1 MADLVTLRKTLASAL
16 GAAGRVVYAFPRE
29 QITPPALVLVPAS
42 PYLIPVAIG
51 GLSNRINV
59 RFELTAIV
67 GAADNQ
73 AALANMESLM
83 LAVFNQ
89 LPAGTAVING
99 WTQPQ
104 IQELTGQQ
112 MLTSSLTIELV
123 TTNNGN

>member
-1 MADLVTLRKTLASAL
+1 MANLVTLRDGLASAL
-16 GAAGRVVYAFPRE
+16 SAAGRVVYAFPRE

-42 PYLIPVAIG
+42 PYLSPASIG
-51 GLSNRINV
+51 GAGNRINV

-73 AALANMESLM
+73 AALANIEALM
-83 LAVFNQ
+83 LDTFDE
-89 LPAGTAVING
+89 LPAGTGIING

-104 IQELTGQQ
+104 IQEITGQQ

-123 TTNNGN
+123 TNT

>member
-1 MADLVTLRKTLASAL
+1 MADLVTLRNSLASSL
-16 GAAGRVVYAFPRE
+16 SAAGRVVYAFPRE

-42 PYLIPVAIG
+42 PYLSPASIG
-51 GLSNRINV
+51 GAGNRINV

-73 AALANMESLM
+73 AALANIEALM
-83 LAVFNQ
+83 LDTFDE
-89 LPAGTAVING
+89 LPAGTGIING

-104 IQELTGQQ
+104 IQEITGQQ

-123 TTNNGN
+123 TTT

>member
-1 MADLVTLRKTLASAL
+1 MADLVSLRNALASAL
-16 GAAGRVVYAFPRE
+16 SAAGRVVYAFPRE

-42 PYLIPVAIG
+42 PYLTPASIG
-51 GLSNRINV
+51 GAGNRINV

-73 AALANMESLM
+73 AALANMEALM
-83 LAVFNQ
+83 LDTFDE
-89 LPAGTAVING
+89 LPAGTGIING

-104 IQELTGQQ
+104 IQEVSGQQ

-123 TTNNGN
+123 TTT